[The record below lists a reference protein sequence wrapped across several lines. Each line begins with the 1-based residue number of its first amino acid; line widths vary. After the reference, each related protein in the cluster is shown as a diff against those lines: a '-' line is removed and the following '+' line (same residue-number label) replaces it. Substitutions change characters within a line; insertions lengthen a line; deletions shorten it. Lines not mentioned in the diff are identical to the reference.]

1 MKKFDFIIKDPDGL
15 HARPAANFCKTA
27 NEFKSDVHII
37 KDGETYE
44 GKSILMILS
53 MGAIQGDK
61 LEIVVDGLDED
72 EAMKELIKTLNME

>member
-27 NEFKSDVHII
+27 NEFISDVNII

-44 GKSILMILS
+44 GKSIMMILS
-53 MGAIQGDK
+53 MGAVQGDK
-61 LEIVVDGLDED
+61 LEIVVDGIDEN
-72 EAMKELIKTLNME
+72 EAVEELIKTLSME